1 MGGTGDVTRDVGDGV
16 AGLVGGA
23 VGALFDGFWTIVQ
36 QFQTWLPGPLFPI
49 VVGGGFIALVVWTFR
64 K

>member
-1 MGGTGDVTRDVGDGV
+1 MDPGAFVRSIGGGV

-23 VGALFDGFWTIVQ
+23 IGAIGDGIGTMIRALQ
-36 QFQTWLPGPLFPI
+36 GWLPGPLLPI
-49 VVGGGFIALVVWTFR
+49 VAIGLGGLFVWWLVR